1 MSDVFD
7 IHDLKRR
14 VEAARRIE
22 VELDGRAFVLV
33 YPDRTERARIA
44 MLNQMADGK
53 IDEVGFSRALISASI
68 RAWDCVTG
76 DALPESKTPDVPLP
90 VSPETVAIVLGE
102 RESWM
107 SEMFVAIFRHY
118 SAREEALEAVRKN
131 SPAASPG
138 NEPEDA
144 ATSRQP
150 DLGT

>member
-1 MSDVFD
+1 MSESFD

-14 VEAARRIE
+14 VEAARKIE
-22 VELDGRAFVLV
+22 VKADGRTFVLV
-33 YPDRTERARIA
+33 YPDRTERARLA

-53 IDEVGFSRALISASI
+53 IDEVGFSRELVAASI
-68 RAWDCVTG
+68 RSWDCVTG

-90 VSPETVAIVLGE
+90 VSKDTIAIVLGE
-102 RESWM
+102 REAWM

-131 SPAASPG
+131 LPAASPG

-144 ATSRQP
+144 ATSNKP
-150 DLGT
+150 DSGT